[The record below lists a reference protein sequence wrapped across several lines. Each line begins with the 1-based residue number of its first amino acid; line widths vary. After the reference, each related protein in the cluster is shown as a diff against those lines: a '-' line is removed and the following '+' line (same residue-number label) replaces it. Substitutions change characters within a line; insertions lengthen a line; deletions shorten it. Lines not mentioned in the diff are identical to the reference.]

1 MTEHCFLSAQTYA
14 ISRIAE
20 LLKGLIGAVA
30 VLLLPVSGLSAV
42 EAERPNIVIIY
53 VDDMGYGDLG
63 VNNPQSKIP
72 TPHLDRLAAQG
83 MNFTDGHSSSGICT
97 PSRYALL
104 TGRHHWREADL
115 LWTRLHLS
123 TFGPSAFKEN
133 ELTLPLML
141 RKSGYAT
148 ACIGKWHLGWDWDAI
163 RKPGTDKDSI
173 QPDDFNWS
181 LPVPGGPL
189 AIGFDHYFGD
199 DTINFPPY
207 TWIEDDKILKAPDIM
222 MDASHWRPVKEG
234 RWECREGPA
243 ASNWDPYKV
252 IPTLTQRAVDYILSR
267 KAHAQPFFLYVALS
281 SPHAPIIPN
290 DAFDGKSQ
298 AGPYGDFVYE
308 TDDACN
314 KILTALDEIG
324 QADNT
329 IVIFS
334 SDNGAE
340 DYAFERDANYDHWS
354 SAPFRGRKRDIYE
367 GGHHIPLII
376 RWPGVIP
383 PGSVSSSLIVQTDL
397 MATLASV
404 VGYELPPDAAQD
416 SYDFLPYLK
425 GKVSSGPRTAIVH
438 NTNPD
443 IYALRV
449 GDWVLVNAP
458 SGYTLKP
465 APDPWYKKQNYASAD
480 DFPFEL
486 YNLKE
491 DVGQRRNLAAN
502 HPEKVEQMQQLL
514 MKLRMQGYTAPRLE
528 AGHSK
533 RVSN

>member
-1 MTEHCFLSAQTYA
+1 VHCSTVWQTFA
-14 ISRIAE
+14 SSRIAE
-20 LLKGLIGAVA
+20 LLKVLMGSLA
-30 VLLLPVSGLSAV
+30 LLLLAPICELLAA
-42 EAERPNIVIIY
+42 EAAHPNILILY

-72 TPHLDRLAAQG
+72 TPHLDRLASQG
-83 MNFTDGHSSSGICT
+83 MNFTDAHSSSGICT
-97 PSRYALL
+97 PSRYSLL
-104 TGRHHWREADL
+104 TGRHHWREKDH
-115 LWTRLHLS
+115 LWSRLHLTS
-123 TFGPSAFKEN
+123 FGPSVFREN

-148 ACIGKWHLGWDWDAI
+148 ACLGKWHLGWDWDAI

-173 QPDDFNWS
+173 RLEDFDWS

-189 AIGFDHYFGD
+189 AVGFDHYFGD
-199 DTINFPPY
+199 DTINFPPF

-222 MDASHWRPVKEG
+222 MDTSHWRPVKEG

-243 ASNWDPYKV
+243 VTGWDPYK
-252 IPTLTQRAVDYILSR
+252 ILPTLTQRAVDYILSR
-267 KAHAQPFFLYVALS
+267 KDQSQPFFLYVALP

-308 TDDACN
+308 TDNACN
-314 KILTALDEIG
+314 RILSALEESG
-324 QADNT
+324 LADNT

-340 DYAFERDANYDHWS
+340 DYAFERDANYGHWS

-376 RWPGVIP
+376 RWPSVIA
-383 PGSVSSSLIVQTDL
+383 PGSVSSSLISQTDF

-404 VGYELPPDAAQD
+404 VGYKLPQDAAQD
-416 SYDFLPYLK
+416 SFDFLAYLK
-425 GKVSSGPRTAIVH
+425 GNEPAGPRTDMVH
-438 NTNPD
+438 NTKPD
-443 IYALRV
+443 FYALRV
-449 GDWVLVNAP
+449 GDWVLIDAP
-458 SGYTLKP
+458 SGYALRP
-465 APDPWYKKQNYASAD
+465 APGAWYQKHDYS
-480 DFPFEL
+480 PTEGHPIEL

-491 DVGQRRNLAAN
+491 DVGQRRNLAAS
-502 HPEKVEQMQQLL
+502 HPEKVEQMQKLL
-514 MKLRMQGYTAPRLE
+514 KKLRKQGYTAPRLGG
-528 AGHSK
+528 AS
-533 RVSN
+533 